1 MWPRVW
7 EGAGGNTGG
16 SGDSGKTSTVVP
28 SAVSGKGAWR
38 EWVYGRGSGLVCGE
52 LQERWD
58 RMQRSAAP

>member
-38 EWVYGRGSGLVCGE
+38 E
-52 LQERWD
+52 
-58 RMQRSAAP
+58 